1 MNKFGIVQGRL
12 SPRMNNQYQS
22 HPAGY
27 WHSEFFIAKELGLD
41 LIQWL
46 VDEETFEENPIMS
59 EKGRS
64 EILKISSRSG
74 VKVQSLCADIL
85 IKIPL
90 FGSKEEQAK
99 ESLEK
104 IILNAGKMGIRN
116 IIIPCLDNS
125 SLNTL
130 KKKNSFISIVKEYI
144 DLASSNNINLCI
156 ESDLN
161 PTELINL
168 LQCLEEENLF
178 INYDIGNSASL
189 GYDSEEEFNAYG
201 SLISHIHIKDR
212 KRGSTSVPL
221 GSGDANFFKTIKRIK
236 KINYQG
242 PLVFES
248 ARGANFFEDINLI
261 QTQMN
266 FFRQLW
272 DKN

>member
-12 SPRMNNQYQS
+12 SPRMNNQYQA
-22 HPAGY
+22 HPEGY

-46 VDEETFEENPIMS
+46 VDKETFEENPIMS

-64 EILKISSRSG
+64 EILKISKRSG
-74 VKVQSLCADIL
+74 IKVQSLCADIL
-85 IKIPL
+85 IKVPL
-90 FGSKEEQAK
+90 FGSRNDQAK
-99 ESLEK
+99 KSLEK
-104 IILNAGKMGIRN
+104 IIINSGKMDITN

-130 KKKNSFISIVKEYI
+130 KKMNSFINEVKEYI
-144 DLASSNNINLCI
+144 DLASSYDMNLCI

-161 PTELINL
+161 PTELKNL
-168 LQCLEEENLF
+168 LKQIGKKNLF

-189 GYDSEEEFNAYG
+189 GYNSEEEFDAYG

-212 KRGSTSVPL
+212 KKGSASVPL
-221 GSGDANFFKTIKRIK
+221 GSGDADFSKTINKIK
-236 KINYQG
+236 KINYKG

-248 ARGANFFEDINLI
+248 ARGTNFFEDIQLI
-261 QTQMN
+261 ETQMR